1 MATSTTK
8 KNYTRGR
15 SEQSEQIIVYLDEL
29 GWFQA
34 IPKITYTEFAQF
46 LQVPTSTNIWSFAQQ
61 VSILDIIRAFEGN
74 NWGKNLVY
82 H

>member
-46 LQVPTSTNIWSFAQQ
+46 LQVPTSTNI
-61 VSILDIIRAFEGN
+61 
-74 NWGKNLVY
+74 
-82 H
+82 